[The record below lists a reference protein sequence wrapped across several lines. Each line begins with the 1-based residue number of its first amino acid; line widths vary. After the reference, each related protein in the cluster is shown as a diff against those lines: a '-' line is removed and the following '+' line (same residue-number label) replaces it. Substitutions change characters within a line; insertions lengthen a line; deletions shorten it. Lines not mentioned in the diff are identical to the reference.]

1 MIAASCSQKLLTD
14 AIFGKHVPL
23 ITRMLQRLINPSTR
37 TYLSAKDGNDL
48 LSMTAKLLRVR
59 GPLS

>member
-1 MIAASCSQKLLTD
+1 LLAD

-48 LSMTAKLLRVR
+48 LSMTAKLLRVS